1 MTSIFK
7 HNESQNKSCMF
18 FKGDKY
24 SPHIISFHHILS
36 YTNQLFTD
44 CHDNAEIL
52 LKVAL
57 NTINLSQQI
66 YMYIYIQFFSLE
78 KGEIHLGH
86 Y

>member
-57 NTINLSQQI
+57 NTIQSIN
-66 YMYIYIQFFSLE
+66 
-78 KGEIHLGH
+78 EIDNRRELITKL
-86 Y
+86 

>member
-1 MTSIFK
+1 
-7 HNESQNKSCMF
+7 MF

-24 SPHIISFHHILS
+24 SPHIISSHHILS

-57 NTINLSQQI
+57 NTINLSQQLYI
-66 YMYIYIQFFSLE
+66 YIYIYIQFFSLE